1 MTGSVERLPKLSII
15 TPAYNEAASLRL
27 LVDRIRG
34 VLGERISYELI
45 IVNDGSQD
53 DTSQI
58 LTELAKE
65 NAHLRYITFSKNYG
79 HQAALKAGIHHARG
93 ACIIALDADLQQP
106 PELIPEMIAKWRQ
119 GAKIVFTKRED
130 SQTQSL
136 FKRLSSSVY
145 YKMINWI
152 GDMKLQ
158 SGAADFY
165 LLDRQVVDALLKFS
179 ERRWFLRGLLPT
191 LGFETATLSY
201 IPEKRAFGS
210 SRYTLRKM
218 LVLAVDGIL
227 STSIAPLRLGIVLAS
242 VVGSLALIY
251 AVYALYV
258 SLFTSTALPGW
269 TSVLMTVAIIGAMQL
284 FLLGVI
290 GEYLGRTLLE
300 VRQRPDY
307 IISDSN
313 IRPVNELN
321 SQDDLARKVAQ

>member
-1 MTGSVERLPKLSII
+1 MTGSVEQSPKLSII

-27 LVDRIRG
+27 LVDRIRD

-53 DTSQI
+53 ATSQV
-58 LTELAKE
+58 LTELADE

-130 SQTQSL
+130 GQTQSL

-165 LLDRQVVDALLKFS
+165 LLDRQVVDALLEFK

-191 LGFETATLSY
+191 LGFETATLNY

-242 VVGSLALIY
+242 VVGSLALVY
-251 AVYALYV
+251 AIYALYI
-258 SLFTSTALPGW
+258 SIFTSTALPGW

-307 IISDSN
+307 IIADSN
-313 IRPVNELN
+313 IRSVNESI
-321 SQDDLARKVAQ
+321 SQVDLTRKIAQ

>member
-1 MTGSVERLPKLSII
+1 MTGSVEQSPKLSII

-27 LVDRIRG
+27 LVDRIRD
-34 VLGERISYELI
+34 VLCERISYELI

-53 DTSQI
+53 GTSQV
-58 LTELAKE
+58 LTELAEE

-119 GAKIVFTKRED
+119 GAKIVFTKREEG
-130 SQTQSL
+130 QTQSL
-136 FKRLSSSVY
+136 FKRVSSSIY
-145 YKMINWI
+145 YMMINLI

-191 LGFETATLSY
+191 LGFETATLNY
-201 IPEKRAFGS
+201 TPAKRAFGS

-242 VVGSLALIY
+242 VVGSLALVY

-258 SLFTSTALPGW
+258 SMFTSTALPGW

-307 IISDSN
+307 IIADSN
-313 IRPVNELN
+313 IRPLNEST
-321 SQDDLARKVAQ
+321 SQADLTRKIAQ